1 MSEKYIEV
9 KKFAE
14 ASLGQMP
21 EVIELLFHMN
31 ENAAMEQFQE
41 NGILYLGR
49 TSLPRKIMPL
59 IAMSVALANGPKE
72 SAMIHFALAKK
83 FGASNEEIL
92 DAIRATKMALM
103 SSTLDAS
110 ETINMNIKNSELSE
124 KEESEKVLEKLK
136 KDTGFVPDRLYE
148 ISDFSFNLLKEHLR
162 EKSNLLNP
170 VKLESKYVFAISYA
184 VSTSIHDH
192 ECQDV
197 YLKQFIKKGGNSHE
211 IEDILA
217 ITRFLVGNRAFVNAI
232 DILRKMVNE
241 S

>member
-1 MSEKYIEV
+1 MSEKYLEV

-49 TSLPRKIMPL
+49 TSLPKKIMPL

-110 ETINMNIKNSELSE
+110 ETINMNIKNSELSG
-124 KEESEKVLEKLK
+124 KEETEKVLEKLK
-136 KDTGFVPDRLYE
+136 EDTGFVPDRLYD
-148 ISDFSFNLLKEHLR
+148 ISDFSSNLLKEHLR

-184 VSTSIHDH
+184 VSISIHDH

-197 YLKQFIKKGGNSHE
+197 YLKQFIKKGGNSQE